1 MIRTTFPRRA
11 ALRTTLGESVRRV
24 RARYNLTP
32 QERHN
37 LHLAHIPPAV
47 VTASLG
53 GHAEHLR

>member
-1 MIRTTFPRRA
+1 MIRTITSPRRTA
-11 ALRTTLGESVRRV
+11 FRSILGESVRRI
-24 RARYNLTP
+24 RARYDLTP

-53 GHAEHLR
+53 GHTNHR